1 MTKFNTKTTLLSL
14 AVLVLLSSCG
24 KSKELNTPA
33 AAKPAMPQVAAPP
46 MNTLGTQPSN
56 TIPDS
61 SVNNNPN
68 NEEDD
73 VNDDAHASH
82 QKNTPILDS
91 LPTPRTAVHISAHSS
106 RQSMTSETDKPVTSL
121 SNPTSSGVS
130 PAKPILRRSFNRIQR
145 GNQPLTDLEIAVKN
159 LECDTKDGNLD
170 YKDCYLG
177 ELESLIL

>member
-1 MTKFNTKTTLLSL
+1 MHRTFFLIFYFFISL
-14 AVLVLLSSCG
+14 FTAL
-24 KSKELNTPA
+24 KSPFAQK
-33 AAKPAMPQVAAPP
+33 
-46 MNTLGTQPSN
+46 
-56 TIPDS
+56 
-61 SVNNNPN
+61 NPN
-68 NEEDD
+68 ETYDNEEDD
-73 VNDDAHASH
+73 VNDDAHASY

-91 LPTPRTAVHISAHSS
+91 LPTPRTAVHISPHGS

-177 ELESLIL
+177 ELESLI